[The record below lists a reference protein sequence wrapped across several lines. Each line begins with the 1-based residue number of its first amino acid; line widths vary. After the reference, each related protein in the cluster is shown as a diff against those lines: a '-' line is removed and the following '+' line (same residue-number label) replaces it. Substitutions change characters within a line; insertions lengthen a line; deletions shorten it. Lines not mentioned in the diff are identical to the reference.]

1 MKIKVSFTFPDGL
14 PNLTTEEKNSDV
26 YISLSYKLK
35 HKPTKI
41 SSVPAIGMKIMIN
54 SFYTSYKLNNDEG
67 LLWDKAFDVEED
79 LSFEIY
85 AIGIR
90 KKYLILILK

>member
-1 MKIKVSFTFPDGL
+1 
-14 PNLTTEEKNSDV
+14 
-26 YISLSYKLK
+26 
-35 HKPTKI
+35 
-41 SSVPAIGMKIMIN
+41 MIN

-90 KKYLILILK
+90 TKYLVLFLK